1 MFITLQRGAD
11 MKVLNFGSLN
21 LDYVYSVDNFLRP
34 GETKSAMDRNTFLG
48 GKGFNQSIALAKAGI
63 PVYHAG
69 NAGESAG
76 LFRKE
81 LEQYGAD
88 VRFLGEDAGICG
100 HAVIQVDGRGQN
112 CILIFH
118 GANYNITE
126 AYVDSVLDQ
135 FESGDMVVLQ
145 NEINT
150 THYIIEE
157 AYKRGMKI
165 ALNPSPYDETIQKMP
180 LEKLSWLILNE
191 VEVKDLSG
199 QETEEA
205 YVRWFREHFPNLRV
219 VVTLGRRGAL
229 YIDQAQVIRHPAY
242 KTNIVDT
249 TAAGDVFTGFFLGG
263 QAQGRPVEETMQ
275 IASKAAG
282 ISVSRNGAAASAP
295 TMDEVLA
302 TELEPLEL

>member
-1 MFITLQRGAD
+1 M
-11 MKVLNFGSLN
+11 
-21 LDYVYSVDNFLRP
+21 
-34 GETKSAMDRNTFLG
+34 
-48 GKGFNQSIALAKAGI
+48 
-63 PVYHAG
+63 
-69 NAGESAG
+69 
-76 LFRKE
+76 
-81 LEQYGAD
+81 
-88 VRFLGEDAGICG
+88 
-100 HAVIQVDGRGQN
+100 
-112 CILIFH
+112 
-118 GANYNITE
+118 
-126 AYVDSVLDQ
+126 
-135 FESGDMVVLQ
+135 LQ

-199 QETEEA
+199 QDTEEA

-229 YIDQAQVIRHPAY
+229 YIDQDQVIRHPAY

>member
-1 MFITLQRGAD
+1 

-69 NAGESAG
+69 NAGESAEV
-76 LFRKE
+76 FRRE

-88 VRFLGEDAGICG
+88 VRFLKGGDEVCG
-100 HAVIQVDGRGQN
+100 HAMIQVDSRGQN

-118 GANYNITE
+118 GSNYNIDE

-165 ALNPSPYDETIQKMP
+165 ALNPSPYDETIHRMP
-180 LEKLSWLILNE
+180 LEKLSWLVLNE
-191 VEVKDLSG
+191 VED
-199 QETEEA
+199 
-205 YVRWFREHFPNLRV
+205 
-219 VVTLGRRGAL
+219 
-229 YIDQAQVIRHPAY
+229 
-242 KTNIVDT
+242 
-249 TAAGDVFTGFFLGG
+249 
-263 QAQGRPVEETMQ
+263 
-275 IASKAAG
+275 
-282 ISVSRNGAAASAP
+282 AAAPCIS
-295 TMDEVLA
+295 TG
-302 TELEPLEL
+302 TR